1 MRSELFGPE
10 ELHTSED
17 QVSGE
22 GGEGEGE
29 VGWRER
35 VMVGRWGG
43 GEGKEKGSLLLHTSE
58 DQVSGE
64 GGEGEGEVGW
74 RGVARTR

>member
-22 GGEGEGE
+22 GGREGEWEEKE
-29 VGWRER
+29 VE
-35 VMVGRWGG
+35 
-43 GEGKEKGSLLLHTSE
+43 
-58 DQVSGE
+58 
-64 GGEGEGEVGW
+64 
-74 RGVARTR
+74 

>member
-29 VGWRER
+29 VGWR
-35 VMVGRWGG
+35 
-43 GEGKEKGSLLLHTSE
+43 
-58 DQVSGE
+58 
-64 GGEGEGEVGW
+64 
-74 RGVARTR
+74 GVARTR

>member
-29 VGWRER
+29 GE
-35 VMVGRWGG
+35 G
-43 GEGKEKGSLLLHTSE
+43 GEVGGRGVGK

-64 GGEGEGEVGW
+64 GGEGEGEVSGRVEG
-74 RGVARTR
+74 RGREGEW

>member
-22 GGEGEGE
+22 GG
-29 VGWRER
+29 
-35 VMVGRWGG
+35 GG
-43 GEGKEKGSLLLHTSE
+43 GGGGGVEGSGK

-64 GGEGEGEVGW
+64 GE
-74 RGVARTR
+74 